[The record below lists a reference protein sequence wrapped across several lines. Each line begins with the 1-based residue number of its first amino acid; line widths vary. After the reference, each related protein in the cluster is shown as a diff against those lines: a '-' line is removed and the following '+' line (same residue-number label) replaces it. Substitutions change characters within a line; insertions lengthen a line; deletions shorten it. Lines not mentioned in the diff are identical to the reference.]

1 MKLDSTPQP
10 CPSCQRPVSLA
21 SYSWGRQWVHLGTW
35 RPQCDP
41 PVWAAKRSVPN
52 RTYRFPDAA

>member
-10 CPSCQRPVSLA
+10 CQSCQRPVLLA

-41 PVWAAKRSVPN
+41 PAWAAKLPN
-52 RTYRFPDAA
+52 RTYRLPDAA

>member
-10 CPSCQRPVSLA
+10 CPSCQRPVLLA
-21 SYSWGRQWVHLGTW
+21 SFSWGRQWVHLGTW

-41 PVWAAKRSVPN
+41 PAWIAKRSLPDGS
-52 RTYRFPDAA
+52 YRFSNVA